1 MVGLKS
7 QFCSLTISIE
17 VVSED
22 LVIELVVLSVKVRVG
37 EDASLHQKICEV
49 WSLLQMTKDIW

>member
-37 EDASLHQKICEV
+37 EDASLHQKIGEV